1 MWGEGTPERR
11 TLFNLAGAIKLPS
24 QKLMHL
30 AGLVST
36 RDPRLEKAA
45 VRFAAK
51 SSPVEAL
58 TTEESAALE
67 EFVSV
72 MAE

>member
-1 MWGEGTPERR
+1 
-11 TLFNLAGAIKLPS
+11 
-24 QKLMHL
+24 MHL
-30 AGLVST
+30 ARLVCT

-51 SSPVEAL
+51 SSPVESL
-58 TTEESAALE
+58 TTEETAALE
-67 EFVSV
+67 EFVRV

>member
-1 MWGEGTPERR
+1 
-11 TLFNLAGAIKLPS
+11 
-24 QKLMHL
+24 MHL
-30 AGLVST
+30 VGLVST

-51 SSPVEAL
+51 SAPVEAL

-67 EFVSV
+67 EFGCV
-72 MAE
+72 MVE